1 LRATPLDAS
10 SHPPDKEESMRF
22 KSAVLGV
29 LFSMAPVFPV
39 LAQQTNNL
47 AIINVQIPKPGMA
60 KQYEAARAKH
70 MGWHKAQKDTWSWYV
85 WEVVSG
91 DNTGTYVVGS
101 FGHAWKDLDGREK
114 FDKADIADVAAT
126 MGPTLAHSALSYWAE
141 RADLS
146 LSPST
151 PSSTPAPLIAITNYL
166 LHPDGVNDFIDAV
179 KKVNDGIK
187 KTNYAVPGPSR
198 WYQLINGGEAP
209 TFVLVGDRA
218 NWAAYQ
224 PNDKTLDV
232 MMGEA
237 FGKDP
242 GAAIMASLRKTFRA
256 LHTSTYQY
264 RPDLSY
270 IAPK

>member
-1 LRATPLDAS
+1 
-10 SHPPDKEESMRF
+10 MQI

-29 LFSMAPVFPV
+29 LFATAPASPV
-39 LAQQTNNL
+39 LAQQANALTV
-47 AIINVQIPKPGMA
+47 INAQTPKPGMA

-70 MGWHKAQKDTWSWYV
+70 MGWHKSQKDAWTWFV

-91 DNTGTYVVGS
+91 DNTGSYVTGS

-114 FDKADIADVAAT
+114 FDKADVADVAT
-126 MGPTLAHSALSYWAE
+126 SMGPTVARSVLSYWVE

-146 LSPST
+146 LSPNAPGFTPGPMIAVST
-151 PSSTPAPLIAITNYL
+151 YHLN
-166 LHPDGVNDFIDAV
+166 PDSVNDFMDAV
-179 KKVNDGIK
+179 KKVNEGIK
-187 KTNYAVPGPSR
+187 KTNYAVSGPSR
-198 WYQLINGGEAP
+198 WYQLVNGGEVP

-218 NWAAYQ
+218 NWAAFQ

-237 FGKDP
+237 YGKDQ
-242 GAAIMASLRKTFRA
+242 GAAILVSLRKTFRS
-256 LHTSTYQY
+256 LQTSIYQY

>member
-1 LRATPLDAS
+1 
-10 SHPPDKEESMRF
+10 MRI

-29 LFSMAPVFPV
+29 LFAMAPVFPV
-39 LAQQTNNL
+39 LAQQANTL
-47 AIINVQIPKPGMA
+47 TIINAQTPKPGMS

-70 MGWHKAQKDTWSWYV
+70 MGWHKSQKDAWSWYV

-91 DNTGTYVVGS
+91 DNTGAYVTGS

-114 FDKADIADVAAT
+114 FEKADMADVAASI
-126 MGPTLAHSALSYWAE
+126 GPTVAHSAVSYWTE
-141 RADLS
+141 RAEMS

-151 PSSTPAPLIAITNYL
+151 HGSSPAPMIAITTYHLN
-166 LHPDGVNDFIDAV
+166 PDSVNDFVEAV
-179 KKVNDGIK
+179 KKVNEGIK

-198 WYQLINGGEAP
+198 WYQLVNGGEVP

-218 NWAAYQ
+218 NWAAFQ
-224 PNDKTLDV
+224 PNEKTLDV

-237 FGKDP
+237 YGKDP
-242 GAAIMASLRKTFRA
+242 GAAILATLRKTFRS
-256 LHTSTYQY
+256 LQTSIYQY

-270 IAPK
+270 LAPK